1 LILFIYYLIS
11 LSNSINRVIII
22 VSKTFS
28 TSLYKIL
35 IKEYPKYLITRVFR
49 EFIDLIK
56 FLSYSLLSS
65 YFFNISSSNLFNILI
80 ILVNLDNLDKL

>member
-1 LILFIYYLIS
+1 MILFIYYLIS

-22 VSKTFS
+22 VSKALS

-65 YFFNISSSNLFNILI
+65 YFFNISSSNLFNTLT